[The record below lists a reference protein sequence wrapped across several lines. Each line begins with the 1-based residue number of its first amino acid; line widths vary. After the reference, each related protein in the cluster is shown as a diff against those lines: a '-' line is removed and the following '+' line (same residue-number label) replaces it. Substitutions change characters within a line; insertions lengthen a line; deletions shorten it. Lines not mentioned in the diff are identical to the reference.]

1 MFWNVTSPCTHPPG
15 CGQPLPPARLFRVT
29 LIEGKEILGSF
40 DASLRE
46 YAARALV
53 RSGVQLLKGVV
64 RHMDENTIVLQA
76 SVRRAR
82 CR

>member
-1 MFWNVTSPCTHPPG
+1 M
-15 CGQPLPPARLFRVT
+15 T

-53 RSGVQLLKGVV
+53 RSGVQLVKGVV
-64 RHMDENTIVLQA
+64 RHMDGKTIVLQA
-76 SVRRAR
+76 SVCAAAE
-82 CR
+82 

>member
-1 MFWNVTSPCTHPPG
+1 MSHRPAPTPPG

-46 YAARALV
+46 YAALALV
-53 RSGVQLLKGVV
+53 RSGVQLVKGVV
-64 RHMDENTIVLQA
+64 RHMDGKTIVLQA